1 LVRADLGLVER
12 VLTNLLD
19 NALRHAPEGGEVRVQ
34 LRAIEDSVEVSV
46 ADDGPGVAP
55 ALRAQLF
62 QAPAALGARR
72 GENGGLGL
80 LIVQRIVQLHGRRIE
95 LRPSEAGA
103 LFVFALPRA
112 DHAAP

>member
-1 LVRADLGLVER
+1 

-19 NALRHAPEGGEVRVQ
+19 NALRHAPDGGRVQ
-34 LRAIEDSVEVSV
+34 VQLSALPDSVQV
-46 ADDGPGVAP
+46 AVQDDGPGVPP
-55 ALRAQLF
+55 ALRGQLF

-95 LRPSEAGA
+95 LRDSEQGA

-112 DHAAP
+112 DAEAN